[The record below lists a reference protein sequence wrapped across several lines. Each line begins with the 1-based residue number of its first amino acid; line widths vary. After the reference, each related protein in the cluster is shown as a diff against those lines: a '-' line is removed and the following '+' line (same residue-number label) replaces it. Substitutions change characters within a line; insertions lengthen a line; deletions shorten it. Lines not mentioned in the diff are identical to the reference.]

1 VKADEPS
8 RQPLHSVYAEEVSLK
23 ARVRSSTAFGMVVSL
38 AVAAAQL
45 PVCAAEFSGD
55 AERAGS
61 ALQSSLLEQPTENS
75 SRAAPKN
82 AEVSQIMKI
91 TIGDRV
97 FTATLQN
104 NATAAAFK
112 ALLPLTVEMHDVNRN
127 EKAFDL
133 PSDLPTADTSPR
145 KIRTGDLMIW
155 SSRTLVV
162 FYESFS
168 TSYRYTKLGEIA
180 DPAGLAE
187 ALGSGNVTV
196 TFALQ

>member
-1 VKADEPS
+1 VKADEPA
-8 RQPLHSVYAEEVSLK
+8 RQPLRPIYAEEVGLNSPGRVSIACGIVASL
-23 ARVRSSTAFGMVVSL
+23 T
-38 AVAAAQL
+38 VAAAQL
-45 PVCAAEFSGD
+45 PVCATEFSND

-61 ALQSSLLEQPTENS
+61 ASQSSLVEQPTENS
-75 SRAAPKN
+75 SRAATKN

-104 NATAAAFK
+104 NATATAFK

-133 PSDLPTADTSPR
+133 PSELPTSDSNPR

-180 DPAGLAE
+180 DPAGLAQT
-187 ALGSGNVTV
+187 LGSGNVTV